1 MSVCAPSLVSE
12 PLPDIAFTKETSSLR
27 LKVRFALFVTLPLI
41 EPVVLP
47 APTERVPAVIVV
59 PPEYVLVLVF
69 VSTRVPVP
77 SFVSI
82 IEVPDTTPLSRAV
95 VDDAT
100 ETVELAAIA
109 TVPDNVPAAEKFTAP
124 ADETPVP
131 EIVNGSVSV
140 PDVATSSV
148 YPLFT
153 TVLPNAEPS
162 AVVLN
167 ALTVPPEMVVTPL

>member
-1 MSVCAPSLVSE
+1 MSACAPSLVSE
-12 PLPDIAFTKETSSLR
+12 PLPDIAFTNEMSSLR

-59 PPEYVLVLVF
+59 PPEYVLVF
-69 VSTRVPVP
+69 VSSRVPVP

-124 ADETPVP
+124 ADEIPVP
-131 EIVNGSVSV
+131 EIVNGSADDTAD
-140 PDVATSSV
+140 PTSSV
-148 YPLFT
+148 
-153 TVLPNAEPS
+153 APS
-162 AVVLN
+162 ATVVPVPEPPR
-167 ALTVPPEMVVTPL
+167 ALVWVILMVPADTSVAPV

>member
-59 PPEYVLVLVF
+59 PPEYVLVF
-69 VSTRVPVP
+69 VSSRVPVP

-95 VDDAT
+95 VDDA
-100 ETVELAAIA
+100 
-109 TVPDNVPAAEKFTAP
+109 K
-124 ADETPVP
+124 
-131 EIVNGSVSV
+131 
-140 PDVATSSV
+140 
-148 YPLFT
+148 
-153 TVLPNAEPS
+153 
-162 AVVLN
+162 
-167 ALTVPPEMVVTPL
+167 

>member
-1 MSVCAPSLVSE
+1 MSACAPSLVSE
-12 PLPDIAFTKETSSLR
+12 PLPDIAFTNEMSSLR
-27 LKVRFALFVTLPLI
+27 LKVRFALFVMLPLI

-59 PPEYVLVLVF
+59 PPEYVLVF
-69 VSTRVPVP
+69 VSSRVPVP

-82 IEVPDTTPLSRAV
+82 IEVPETIPLSRAV

-100 ETVELAAIA
+100 ETVEFAAIV

-131 EIVNGSVSV
+131 EIVNGSADDTAD
-140 PDVATSSV
+140 PTSSV
-148 YPLFT
+148 APT
-153 TVLPNAEPS
+153 ATVVPVPEPPS
-162 AVVLN
+162 AL
-167 ALTVPPEMVVTPL
+167 A